1 MDGVL
6 IMGDRKP
13 IGVAYR
19 DQDIDGGEIGR
30 NDPQLVRGSRLYAT
44 EELGY
49 CSCAFSEVAQLTNK
63 TTAVVINTPTGRITM
78 DDAPLNNNSVAKFRM
93 NNSTINSNDVVIINI
108 KLNGSTPDAYIAF
121 VSDIGKGFAD
131 IALWNRSGG
140 QLSEAVE
147 LNFATIRNFVE

>member
-1 MDGVL
+1 
-6 IMGDRKP
+6 MGDRKP

-49 CSCAFSEVAQLTNK
+49 CSCAFSEVTQLTSK
-63 TTAVVINTPTGRITM
+63 TTAVTINTPTGRITM
-78 DDAPLNNNSVAKFRM
+78 DDAALNNNAVARFRM
-93 NNSTINSNDVVIINI
+93 NNTTVNSNDVVIVNI
-108 KLNGSTPDAYIAF
+108 KLNGSTPEAYIVF
-121 VSDIGKGFAD
+121 VSDIGSGFAD

-147 LNFATIRNFVE
+147 INFAVIRNFVE

>member
-1 MDGVL
+1 
-6 IMGDRKP
+6 MGDRKP

-30 NDPQLVRGSRLYAT
+30 NDPQLVRGTRLYAT

-49 CSCAFSEVAQLTNK
+49 CSCAFSEVTQLTSK
-63 TTAVVINTPTGRITM
+63 STAVTINTPTGRITM
-78 DDAPLNNNSVAKFRM
+78 DDAALNNNVVARFTM
-93 NNSTINSNDVVIINI
+93 NNSSINSNDVVIVNI
-108 KLNGSTPDAYIAF
+108 KLNGSTPEAYIAF
-121 VSDIGKGFAD
+121 IADIGEGFAD

-147 LNFATIRNFVE
+147 LNFAVIRNFVE